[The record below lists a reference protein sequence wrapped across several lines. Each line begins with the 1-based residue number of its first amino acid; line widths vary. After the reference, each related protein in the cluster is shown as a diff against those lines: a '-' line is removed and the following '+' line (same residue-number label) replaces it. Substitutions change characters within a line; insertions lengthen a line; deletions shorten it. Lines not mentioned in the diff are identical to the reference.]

1 MAGCSGSPPKTS
13 LASLFL
19 KFDVRI
25 IAKGICKG
33 EGDALVGLVD
43 IVDCDDGEIVV
54 VTEISKGCSRAG
66 F

>member
-19 KFDVRI
+19 QSNVRI
-25 IAKGICKG
+25 IARASVKG

-43 IVDCDDGEIVV
+43 IVDCDDGEIAV

-66 F
+66 L